1 MQTFQSVHAGGE
13 GGLESW
19 QVVQLHVWLGVAWV
33 AGCVLCGL
41 LCLQR
46 SRDCSISRQYLCQA
60 CLILAGVSILTLN
73 TVRNVTWLVSVIFGS
88 DNAITYLS
96 PCLVPI

>member
-73 TVRNVTWLVSVIFGS
+73 TVRNVIIITNSTIFS
-88 DNAITYLS
+88 QLFKSILLPLD
-96 PCLVPI
+96 C